1 MVFIYSIL
9 LTLKKKKKTAK
20 IAENYFLWVVGISG
34 WKALD
39 RGLQF
44 FVKSLLILFDI
55 LNCIYTEV
63 KKLRFKKKACCLVKS

>member
-39 RGLQF
+39 RGLHF

>member
-9 LTLKKKKKTAK
+9 LTIKKKKPAK

-34 WKALD
+34 WKALG

-55 LNCIYTEV
+55 LNCIYSEAK
-63 KKLRFKKKACCLVKS
+63 KKLN

>member
-44 FVKSLLILFDI
+44 FVKSLYFVTIMYY
-55 LNCIYTEV
+55 NQ
-63 KKLRFKKKACCLVKS
+63 LVKQFICLC

>member
-9 LTLKKKKKTAK
+9 LTIQKKKK
-20 IAENYFLWVVGISG
+20 AENYFLWVVGISG
-34 WKALD
+34 WKALG

-55 LNCIYTEV
+55 LNCIYSEAK
-63 KKLRFKKKACCLVKS
+63 KKLN